1 MTSMINLLPEE
12 LRKGDLPA
20 KMSPEEIR
28 LRHISNGEKT
38 DKAVIV
44 APQESYKELPRQKKV
59 EQLWGVRTKVVG
71 SSGGLKK
78 FFSGLFGRRAKLTMD
93 LLKVENT
100 EVYKKDFL
108 GLLAQMAK
116 VLFVFI
122 LIYIIVFVAAKFY
135 NLRVLDNQIEV
146 NKQLYMVQQEIK
158 QYESS
163 QSDFVKISKR
173 FAAVKSLLDKHV
185 YWGKFFNYLEAYTL
199 PAVDYNDL
207 VAEENGKITLSAIAD
222 DYTQLALQ
230 LKVFQGA
237 TDFVKKV
244 EINSGSLTGAKP
256 GQVGFQVNLEL
267 SDAFLNE

>member
-1 MTSMINLLPEE
+1 MINLLPEE

-28 LRHISNGEKT
+28 LRHISNGKKPEHP
-38 DKAVIV
+38 IV
-44 APQESYKELPRQKKV
+44 VASRESYKELPQRKEVVK
-59 EQLWGVRTKVVG
+59 TKVVG
-71 SSGGLKK
+71 SSGGVKQ
-78 FFSGLFGRRAKLTMD
+78 FFSGLFGPGWRAGRRAKLTMD
-93 LLKVENT
+93 LLKVENI
-100 EVYKKDFL
+100 EIYKKDFFV
-108 GLLAQMAK
+108 LLAQMAK

-122 LIYIIVFVAAKFY
+122 LLYAIVFSVAKFY
-135 NLRVLDNQIEV
+135 NLQVLDNQIRV
-146 NKQLYMVQQEIK
+146 NKQLALVQQEIK

-185 YWGKFFNYLEAYTL
+185 YWGKFFDYLEAYTL
-199 PAVDYNDL
+199 PGVDYNDL
-207 VAEENGKITLSAIAD
+207 VAEDSGKITLSAVAD

-267 SDAFLNE
+267 ADAFLNE